1 MKMKQDL
8 EIIKELMDELIS
20 EMEPGEEDFSERL
33 GRKKPEVGMV
43 KIEME
48 GEGSDEEMPEE
59 ENLEFPFEEE
69 DEDSLLKKRL
79 MKMRG

>member
-8 EIIKELMDELIS
+8 EIIKDLMDELIAD
-20 EMEPGEEDFSERL
+20 MEPNENDFSERL
-33 GRKKPEVGMV
+33 GRKKPEIGMM
-43 KIEME
+43 KIEVEGEEMPEME
-48 GEGSDEEMPEE
+48 GEEMGFE
-59 ENLEFPFEEE
+59 EEE

>member
-8 EIIKELMDELIS
+8 EIIKDLMDELIN
-20 EMEPGEEDFSERL
+20 EMEPGEEDFNERL
-33 GRKKPEVGMV
+33 GRKKPEIGMM
-43 KIEME
+43 KIEVE
-48 GEGSDEEMPEE
+48 GEEMPEDE
-59 ENLEFPFEEE
+59 VGMDFMPEEE

>member
-8 EIIKELMDELIS
+8 EIIKDLMDELIS

-33 GRKKPEVGMV
+33 GRKKPEIGMM
-43 KIEME
+43 KIEVE
-48 GEGSDEEMPEE
+48 GEEMPEDE
-59 ENLEFPFEEE
+59 MEMDYMPEEE

>member
-20 EMEPGEEDFSERL
+20 EMEPGEEDFAERL
-33 GRKKPEVGMV
+33 GRKKPEVGMM
-43 KIEME
+43 KIEVE
-48 GEGSDEEMPEE
+48 GEEMPEE
-59 ENLEFPFEEE
+59 EMGFEEEE